1 MGFSTLNFLFLFS
14 VLSFFSSLTRRR
26 NISNVQNAYYERLS
40 QNELQKK
47 NSSLSSF
54 FLFLFPGKR
63 KKMTVRVVNTLI
75 IDFVFGF
82 FFASPPWG
90 PSESFTAEMRHSS
103 YYCISYTEI
112 LNGLSSECTQ
122 I

>member
-82 FFASPPWG
+82 FLLLPHGAPARVSQ
-90 PSESFTAEMRHSS
+90 RR
-103 YYCISYTEI
+103 
-112 LNGLSSECTQ
+112 
-122 I
+122 